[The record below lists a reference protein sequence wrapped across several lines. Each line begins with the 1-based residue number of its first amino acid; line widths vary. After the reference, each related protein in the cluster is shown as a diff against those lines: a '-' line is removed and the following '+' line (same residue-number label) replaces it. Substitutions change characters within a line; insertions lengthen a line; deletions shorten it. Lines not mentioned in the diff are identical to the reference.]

1 LDHIADI
8 AAEFIAV
15 HTAGVFATY
24 EDAPLG
30 GFDES
35 VDEFEGGGFTTAGL
49 ADEHDYFAGR
59 NFQGELVDGGF
70 IIAVT
75 FGHVFQ

>member
-1 LDHIADI
+1 MDHIADI

-15 HTAGVFATY
+15 HAAGVFATY

-30 GFDES
+30 GFNES
-35 VDEFEGGGFTTAGL
+35 VDEFEGGGFAAAGL
-49 ADEHDYFAGR
+49 ANEHDHFAGR